1 MKHRTSALALLSSI
15 ALGVLRTGCASQTHA
30 LGPARH
36 RLSEASTAALSR
48 QLDAAVARGDTP
60 GVVALVVDHN
70 GVLYEGSAGKLDV
83 VRNLPMKSDAIFRI
97 ASMTKPITSVAIM
110 MLWEEEKLRLDDPVS
125 RYLTGFADL
134 RVITAFNATDGSY
147 ETRPAKRPMTIRHL
161 LTHTSGIGYA
171 FSSSIVARL
180 QEGTQKREWELPL
193 LHDPGEKWTYGAS
206 TVVLGMIVEQ
216 VSGSSLEAYFQ
227 KRIFRPLGMADT
239 SFAVAADKQSRVPT
253 VYNRTNGELQE
264 RPRGT
269 IVSTPT
275 PPFQGDGGL
284 YSTAQDY
291 GLFMQML
298 LNGGR
303 LGSVRLLTEKSVR
316 LMGENQIGAIFVE
329 QQPAANP
336 LLAKPFP
343 LGAGRDRFG
352 LGFQIASK
360 DDGHAKYRSPGSL
373 SWAGLYNTEFWID
386 PRRHVASVMLMQ
398 LLPFY
403 DDGAIHTLRDFEQT
417 VYQHLN

>member
-1 MKHRTSALALLSSI
+1 M
-15 ALGVLRTGCASQTHA
+15 
-30 LGPARH
+30 
-36 RLSEASTAALSR
+36 ALSR

-110 MLWEEEKLRLDDPVS
+110 MLLEEEKLRLDDPVS

-171 FSSSIVARL
+171 FSSPIVARL
-180 QEGTQKREWELPL
+180 QEGTQTREWELPL

-206 TVVLGMIVEQ
+206 TVVLGRIVEK

-264 RPRGT
+264 RPRGA

-275 PPFQGDGGL
+275 PPFEGDGGL

-291 GLFMQML
+291 GLFMRML

-303 LGSVRLLTEKSVR
+303 LGSVRLLTE
-316 LMGENQIGAIFVE
+316 
-329 QQPAANP
+329 
-336 LLAKPFP
+336 
-343 LGAGRDRFG
+343 
-352 LGFQIASK
+352 
-360 DDGHAKYRSPGSL
+360 SPCG
-373 SWAGLYNTEFWID
+373 
-386 PRRHVASVMLMQ
+386 
-398 LLPFY
+398 
-403 DDGAIHTLRDFEQT
+403 
-417 VYQHLN
+417 